1 MTTVQLNTAFTTSVH
16 SQAQDFTPE
25 DQFKNDLEELQT
37 ILDYLRTNPGDAE
50 DSHVQNITYNFLEQF
65 AKDFNQLPE
74 AERKSPQ
81 MDLLVRELNEAGLI
95 SGDTNGISV
104 VSMPF
109 FGSNLYKLAEGSG
122 SSPDWITGYIDPAI
136 KAAEASL
143 K

>member
-81 MDLLVRELNEAGLI
+81 MDLLVRELKEAGLI
-95 SGDTNGISV
+95 GGDTNGINV
-104 VSMPF
+104 ISMPF
-109 FGSNLYKLAEGSG
+109 FGSNLYKLAEGTG
-122 SSPDWITGYIDPAI
+122 SSTDWITDFIDPAI
-136 KAAEASL
+136 KAAEATL